1 MTQEIDERLEN
12 LANEMPPSWWEIPDR
27 MANET
32 FPEAAVQFDHLMT
45 QIWFF
50 QLAALLHLPFMLRA
64 GSERRYDYSK
74 FSCLHASRE
83 VLHRY
88 LAMRLAE
95 NKSFCCKIVDFG
107 ALTATV
113 TLLLDLLN
121 TTAPM
126 ESTELLQQKR
136 EDRALVNTVL
146 QKLEE
151 LSIGGREVV
160 ATQAVNVIRT
170 LLSVESPSA
179 SAPGNLRL
187 TIPYFGTINI
197 AQSVTAPASTE
208 TPMVQH
214 PKVVPPPS
222 SRDAWQGLP
231 YPSLNST
238 NVPVV
243 SFTSSHFPTLM
254 DGPVQDWQIPEVD
267 TWYFDSL
274 LNTDIEGNWIF

>member
-1 MTQEIDERLEN
+1 
-12 LANEMPPSWWEIPDR
+12 MPPSWWEIPDH
-27 MANET
+27 MADET
-32 FPEAAVQFDHLMT
+32 TPEAAVQFDHLMT

-74 FSCLHASRE
+74 FSCFHASRE
-83 VLHRY
+83 MMHRY
-88 LAMRLAE
+88 LAMRLVE

-121 TTAPM
+121 PAAPN
-126 ESTELLQQKR
+126 ESRETRQQKQ

-151 LSIGGREVV
+151 LSIGGRDVV
-160 ATQAVNVIRT
+160 ATQAVNIIRT
-170 LLSVESPSA
+170 LLSVDSPSA
-179 SAPGNLRL
+179 SATGNLRL

-197 AQSVTAPASTE
+197 ARPPASPASLDF
-208 TPMVQH
+208 PMVHH
-214 PKVVPPPS
+214 PQVLPEQRSVS
-222 SRDAWQGLP
+222 QLSQAWQGLP
-231 YPSLNST
+231 YPSPNST

-243 SFTSSHFPTLM
+243 SFTSSHFPPLM
-254 DGPVQDWQIPEVD
+254 QEPSIQDWQLPEAD
-267 TWYFDSL
+267 TLYFDSL